1 MTLSGFS
8 EVDHSGDVG
17 IEATGRSFGELVEN
31 ATRGLF
37 GLMYRG
43 AVAPVIERAVRIEG
57 ATADDILV
65 DWLGEVITL
74 AGVNGELY
82 GEVAVTSVGP
92 NRIEGV
98 LRGEATDADRHDL
111 RFDVKAATYHGLKV
125 EEAEDGFRARV
136 IFDL

>member
-1 MTLSGFS
+1 MTLCGFS

-43 AVAPVIERAVRIEG
+43 TVTPAIERAVRGEG